1 MMELSYIEQN
11 LLSLIVLQK
20 SKDKIHEQ
28 VIFNKKV
35 QKSSVLMI
43 LNLVN
48 KTIILTQRAKDLS
61 RHKNEISFP
70 GGKYDALDNSLLETA
85 TRETKEEIGLIIPR
99 KQVIS
104 QLMKTYTLSGYEVYP
119 YIAFLNTTP
128 KFIINKNEV
137 QNIVEIPFKIF
148 LNLKNYKKFS
158 FLHKNKI
165 RNTIAIKYKN
175 YFIWGLTAVLLHDL
189 SKRIALDNSE

>member
-1 MMELSYIEQN
+1 MKLRYIEQN

-20 SKDKIHEQ
+20 SQENINEQ
-28 VIFNKKV
+28 VIFNEDV
-35 QKSSVLMI
+35 HKSSVLII

-48 KTIILTQRAKDLS
+48 KTIILTQRAKSLS

-70 GGKYDALDNSLLETA
+70 GGRYDALDNSLIETA
-85 TRETKEEIGLIIPR
+85 TRETEEEIGLIIPR

-104 QLMKTYTLSGYEVYP
+104 KLRKTYTLSGYEVYP

-128 KFIINKNEV
+128 KFIINKSEV

-189 SKRIALDNSE
+189 SKRITLNNSE

>member
-1 MMELSYIEQN
+1 MKLSYIEQN

-20 SKDKIHEQ
+20 SQDNVNDQ
-28 VIFNKKV
+28 VIFNKEV
-35 QKSSVLMI
+35 HKSSVLII

-48 KTIILTQRAKDLS
+48 KTIILTQRAKGLS

-70 GGKYDALDNSLLETA
+70 GGRYDALDNSLIETA
-85 TRETKEEIGLIIPR
+85 TRETEEEIGLIIPR

-104 QLMKTYTLSGYEVYP
+104 KLSKTYTLSGYEVYP

-128 KFIINKNEV
+128 KFIINKSEV

-148 LNLKNYKKFS
+148 LNFENYKKFS
-158 FLHKNKI
+158 FLYKNKI
-165 RNTIAIKYKN
+165 KNTLAIKFKN

-189 SKRIALDNSE
+189 SKRISSNSSE

>member
-1 MMELSYIEQN
+1 MKLSYIEQN

-20 SKDKIHEQ
+20 SQDNVNEQ
-28 VIFNKKV
+28 VIFNKEV
-35 QKSSVLMI
+35 HKSSVLII

-48 KTIILTQRAKDLS
+48 KTIILTQRAKSLS

-70 GGKYDALDNSLLETA
+70 GGKYDALDNSLIETA
-85 TRETKEEIGLIIPR
+85 TRETEEEIGLIIPR

-104 QLMKTYTLSGYEVYP
+104 KLRKTYTLSGYEVYP

-128 KFIINKNEV
+128 KFIINKKEV

-148 LNLKNYKKFS
+148 LNFKNYKKFS
-158 FLHKNKI
+158 FLHKNEIK
-165 RNTIAIKYKN
+165 NTIAIKYKN

-189 SKRIALDNSE
+189 SKRIASNNSE

>member
-1 MMELSYIEQN
+1 MKLRYIEQN

-20 SKDKIHEQ
+20 SQDNINEQ
-28 VIFNKKV
+28 VIFNNDV
-35 QKSSVLMI
+35 HKSSVLII

-48 KTIILTQRAKDLS
+48 KTIILTQRAKSLS

-70 GGKYDALDNSLLETA
+70 GGKYDALDNSLIETA
-85 TRETKEEIGLIIPR
+85 TRETEEEIGLIIPR

-104 QLMKTYTLSGYEVYP
+104 KLRKTYTLSGYEVYP

-128 KFIINKNEV
+128 KFIINKSEV

-148 LNLKNYKKFS
+148 LNFKNYKKFS
-158 FLHKNKI
+158 FLHKNEIK
-165 RNTIAIKYKN
+165 NTIAIKYKN

-189 SKRIALDNSE
+189 SKRISSNNSE